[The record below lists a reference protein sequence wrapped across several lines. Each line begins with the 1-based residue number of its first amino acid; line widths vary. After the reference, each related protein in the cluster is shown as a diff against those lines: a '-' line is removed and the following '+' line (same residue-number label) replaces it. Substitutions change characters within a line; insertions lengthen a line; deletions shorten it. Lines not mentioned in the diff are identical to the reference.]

1 MYVNVFDNFLLANKK
16 LNSYL
21 LYGDEPYMLESY
33 TKKIIKHHN
42 ISTKDVNFIYFDDYD
57 YEKLSS
63 DIKQNSLFCETN
75 FFVIKTDK
83 KLESKQ
89 VKNIVLQANKNSHI
103 VVVLSINTK
112 ERLSTYE
119 KYFEAKNNS
128 LFVRF
133 FKPSFALAISLLQ
146 QKSDSIRLEF
156 EFDAL
161 QALYLLHEQDLSLS
175 INDLE
180 KLSLLDKK
188 IDSKIVYSLC
198 FGVGHIELQEFVF
211 DFFENKTDTKETI
224 KIVQQIDEMMILWS
238 LGSFVQELFMI
249 NCYTRINGIADAK
262 DILGYQPPADIWN
275 KKVSIASNLTQKRF
289 LFFFNYFVDIEL
301 KLKTNKHIDKKAYLI
316 SMLLKID
323 DKILDAVS

>member
-1 MYVNVFDNFLLANKK
+1 M
-16 LNSYL
+16 
-21 LYGDEPYMLESY
+21 
-33 TKKIIKHHN
+33 
-42 ISTKDVNFIYFDDYD
+42 
-57 YEKLSS
+57 
-63 DIKQNSLFCETN
+63 
-75 FFVIKTDK
+75 
-83 KLESKQ
+83 
-89 VKNIVLQANKNSHI
+89 
-103 VVVLSINTK
+103 SINTK

-301 KLKTNKHIDKKAYLI
+301 KLKANKHIDKKAYLI